1 MGHPDPAKCLKADFQ
16 PSGKAGNFSLI
27 PNGIPSIEER
37 IKLLYTDG
45 VLTGKISL
53 ETLVAVGSTNA
64 AKVFGLYPRKGE
76 IAVCSDADIVIFDP
90 KSTSTISAKTHHMA
104 TDYSAFEG
112 REVSGKIRD
121 VTVRGRFVVRS
132 GALVEGEG
140 GGRYLAR
147 PCTH

>member
-1 MGHPDPAKCLKADFQ
+1 MGQALIIDTGAPEDHAPALKNTSA
-16 PSGKAGNFSLI
+16 
-27 PNGIPSIEER
+27 
-37 IKLLYTDG
+37 
-45 VLTGKISL
+45 
-53 ETLVAVGSTNA
+53 
-64 AKVFGLYPRKGE
+64 E
-76 IAVCSDADIVIFDP
+76 IADGSEADIVVFDP

-112 REVSGKIRD
+112 RSVLGKIRD

-132 GALVEGEG
+132 GALVVGEG

>member
-1 MGHPDPAKCLKADFQ
+1 MGSGFAGEFHCRFYLHDAGQALIVDTEAPNDHSSVLK
-16 PSGKAGNFSLI
+16 N
-27 PNGIPSIEER
+27 PN
-37 IKLLYTDG
+37 
-45 VLTGKISL
+45 
-53 ETLVAVGSTNA
+53 A
-64 AKVFGLYPRKGE
+64 E
-76 IAVCSDADIVIFDP
+76 IAVGSDADIVVFDP
-90 KSTSTISAKTHHMA
+90 QSTSTISVKTHHMA

-132 GALVEGEG
+132 GALVLGEG

>member
-1 MGHPDPAKCLKADFQ
+1 MGSGFAGEFHCRFYLHDAGLALIVDTEAPNDHSSVLK
-16 PSGKAGNFSLI
+16 N
-27 PNGIPSIEER
+27 PN
-37 IKLLYTDG
+37 
-45 VLTGKISL
+45 
-53 ETLVAVGSTNA
+53 A
-64 AKVFGLYPRKGE
+64 E
-76 IAVCSDADIVIFDP
+76 IAVGSDADIVVFDP
-90 KSTSTISAKTHHMA
+90 QSTSTISVKTHHMA